1 MVEDENLYRNIIK
14 FLEDNGFNVFF
25 INSEKIAFEFKD
37 SVVLTAYDKF
47 NNFMSEA
54 ETIQDL
60 KKKNEIFKK
69 AWAELVP
76 IQETYYPK
84 LQPILDVLNNFY
96 KNRDTQLEFILF
108 FNNNY
113 LPNLSIGGN
122 LLYQEV
128 LGEREL
134 FLQKISNELQELDS
148 FIDKY

>member
-37 SVVLTAYDKF
+37 SNVLSVYEKF
-47 NNFMSEA
+47 NNLMSEA
-54 ETIQDL
+54 ESIQDL
-60 KKKNEIFKK
+60 KKKNEIFKN
-69 AWAELVP
+69 AWVELIP
-76 IQETYYPK
+76 FQEIYYPK

-122 LLYQEV
+122 LLYQEL
-128 LGEREL
+128 LGEKEL
-134 FLQKISNELQELDS
+134 FLQKISNELHELDI
-148 FIDKY
+148 FIGK